1 MTTSNLAIYP
11 FIIQGYVKSTNQ
23 EELRRFTNMAWNDA
37 THAEKLAIKEKY
49 KLKIIGRVI

>member
-11 FIIQGYVKSTNQ
+11 FIILAYVKSTSQ
-23 EELRRFTNMAWNDA
+23 EELRRFTNMAWNNA
-37 THAEKLAIKEKY
+37 THAEKVAIKEKY